1 MTEDDESNIKPNK
14 PKLQLPNLDD
24 FEESYQHTIK
34 EAHEFFNN
42 TGDLTKPSKKMSN
55 SKK

>member
-1 MTEDDESNIKPNK
+1 MTEDDKPNNK

-34 EAHEFFNN
+34 ETQEFYS
-42 TGDLTKPSKKMSN
+42 GDLTKPFKKVSN